1 MHNGKGKCCV
11 LVNCTYHLF
20 PSCSTRATEEFSGK
34 KENRP
39 FAEKNYKTERAR
51 GEGRRTSEEMTKGK
65 PMAACRF

>member
-39 FAEKNYKTERAR
+39 FAEKIIRQKEQEVKA
-51 GEGRRTSEEMTKGK
+51 EEQVRR
-65 PMAACRF
+65 